1 MLSVLCLLSCS
12 VRWRHIC
19 FFGSCCTRKQ
29 SANSRSSLPA
39 AHVGTIGHAAVASV
53 PGVPTRTLSLL
64 APALPPMPLLAWSA
78 LPMPMVHRTCRA
90 STSRVLVALC
100 SVVRLICLRACPA
113 ASCPCGT
120 LCPSHA
126 GTRHCKQVS
135 ILFKQNSSQVDD
147 YVSSQSITIT
157 RIRTTAC
164 SWKTASQSALARGRG
179 RVHDCEPFVAHH
191 YHRHCHCHW
200 QPNARSIE

>member
-1 MLSVLCLLSCS
+1 MAPHLFFWQLL
-12 VRWRHIC
+12 
-19 FFGSCCTRKQ
+19 TRKQ

-64 APALPPMPLLAWSA
+64 APALLPMPLLAWSA

-135 ILFKQNSSQVDD
+135 KFYSNKIPVKSTTRV
-147 YVSSQSITIT
+147 YVSSQSIRTNAQLEDCVTVCTCT
-157 RIRTTAC
+157 RARLRLPGGTRLRAFRGP
-164 SWKTASQSALARGRG
+164 SLPSALPLAAER
-179 RVHDCEPFVAHH
+179 AL
-191 YHRHCHCHW
+191 
-200 QPNARSIE
+200 N